1 LIKHTNSKTYK
12 PETSTAIGN
21 YWCYRKKKENNI
33 YKDAEAKEQ
42 RNQPNKPE
50 AAEPCNVSNSTFSYN
65 EKGTFQWYGSEKD
78 TWIHDICH
86 MKPAFLLLYAYGP
99 RPA

>member
-1 LIKHTNSKTYK
+1 LDTICQIKPKRATLLFLHLFTQLN
-12 PETSTAIGN
+12 TA
-21 YWCYRKKKENNI
+21 I

-42 RNQPNKPE
+42 RNLPSKPE

-65 EKGTFQWYGSEKD
+65 EKGTFQRYGSEKD
-78 TWIHDICH
+78 TWIHEIRH
-86 MKPAFLLLYAYGP
+86 MKQAYLLLYPYGP